1 MPNIGTLLK
10 QEISRLSRREV
21 RTQVGATKSA
31 TAQHRRHIAA
41 LKRQVTKLERQVS
54 LLEQRVLGAP
64 PVAPASS
71 DAKRM
76 RFVAKGLRS
85 QRDRL
90 GLSAADYGKLVGASA
105 QSVYNWERGVTSP
118 RPEQLTSLA
127 AFRGISKREA
137 QARLRQLGGK
147 DGKARRKS

>member
-64 PVAPASS
+64 PLAPASS
-71 DAKRM
+71 DAKADAVR
-76 RFVAKGLRS
+76 RQGTAVATR
-85 QRDRL
+85 
-90 GLSAADYGKLVGASA
+90 
-105 QSVYNWERGVTSP
+105 SP
-118 RPEQLTSLA
+118 RS
-127 AFRGISKREA
+127 
-137 QARLRQLGGK
+137 LGGGLWK
-147 DGKARRKS
+147 TGRRKLPSRSTTGSGV